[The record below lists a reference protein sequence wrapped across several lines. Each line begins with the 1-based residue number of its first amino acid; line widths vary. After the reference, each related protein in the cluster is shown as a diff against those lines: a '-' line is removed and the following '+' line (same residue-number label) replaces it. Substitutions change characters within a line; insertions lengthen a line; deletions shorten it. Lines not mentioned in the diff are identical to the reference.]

1 MNKMLILVVS
11 LLTAV
16 SSSVASESGNVKGA
30 YFAVIVSDIEISSRW
45 YQSVLGLD
53 VQTHMQEEGSYDIVN
68 LTGPGIAVELLKLEA
83 AVRRPEGFIEGPFKV
98 GVLVADLGG
107 FVSALP
113 DNMER
118 PEIINDD
125 RNRLLLI
132 QLRDPDNHVVQIMQ
146 RNLQIELDANE

>member
-83 AVRRPEGFIEGPFKV
+83 AVRRPEGFITWKG
-98 GVLVADLGG
+98 
-107 FVSALP
+107 
-113 DNMER
+113 R
-118 PEIINDD
+118 
-125 RNRLLLI
+125 R
-132 QLRDPDNHVVQIMQ
+132 
-146 RNLQIELDANE
+146 